1 MAGSHRSGIRPCPY
15 ASMFKPCA
23 IHLATISTSRE
34 CLIIPARRCSINVTP
49 VKRPC
54 ILSFKSYAP
63 VPQTLRKQTLG
74 LRECDWTLSHIWCLI
89 IRDIELSTTDYLSP
103 SFATFDFALV
113 HLRDGSSRRC
123 CCESCMDRPSQVLLF
138 SWWLPNRVDRQCQ
151 YDPSDIKIHQPC
163 TGLSNSAPA
172 GLQDAMRTTSSSSA
186 TPLL

>member
-1 MAGSHRSGIRPCPY
+1 MLSQSWPRHCPSKKTPATPLRRRSLQEPPRHRAASCTEVPSSQNGTCRKAAVPSSPSSSQIATLHLGVYMAGSHRSGIRPCPY

-63 VPQTLRKQTLG
+63 VPRALRKQTLG

-89 IRDIELSTTDYLSP
+89 IRDIELSTTD
-103 SFATFDFALV
+103 
-113 HLRDGSSRRC
+113 
-123 CCESCMDRPSQVLLF
+123 
-138 SWWLPNRVDRQCQ
+138 
-151 YDPSDIKIHQPC
+151 
-163 TGLSNSAPA
+163 
-172 GLQDAMRTTSSSSA
+172 
-186 TPLL
+186 